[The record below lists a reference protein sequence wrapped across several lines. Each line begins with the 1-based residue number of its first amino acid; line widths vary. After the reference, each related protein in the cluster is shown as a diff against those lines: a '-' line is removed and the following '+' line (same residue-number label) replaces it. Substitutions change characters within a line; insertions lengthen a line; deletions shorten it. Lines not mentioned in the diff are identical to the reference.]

1 MLNHMFHKVREGIK
15 MAFCISGDQTVGDSL
30 LFAHLYCSGWQL
42 VVIMVMAAST
52 QTYMSSRK
60 ICQKLRWNYS

>member
-1 MLNHMFHKVREGIK
+1 MLNHMFRKVREGIK

-30 LFAHLYCSGWQL
+30 LFAHLYHFGCQL

-52 QTYMSSRK
+52 
-60 ICQKLRWNYS
+60 